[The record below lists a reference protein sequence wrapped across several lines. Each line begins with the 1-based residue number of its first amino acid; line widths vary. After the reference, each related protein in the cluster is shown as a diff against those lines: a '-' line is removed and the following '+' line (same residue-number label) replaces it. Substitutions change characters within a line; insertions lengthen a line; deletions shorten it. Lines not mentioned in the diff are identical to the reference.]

1 MARKAHCEK
10 TRTMYVCRNT
20 VKVAVANK
28 RRKLQVPDNWVYDR
42 KVYVCTHGYKRVS
55 RSSGSRPRQHVR
67 YTECKARF
75 TACVVSEQSNN
86 GHETLLIKITGQ
98 HVVHSDHPVSL
109 EQWRMYS
116 QNRAAVGEHPYLT
129 HEAEL
134 MRRVGSNKRAARTH
148 IENLSGKVCTMKDMH
163 NLYARLKKRE
173 GAVRSVDAE
182 RDQSQRTVNTA
193 DMPGAHSRAQQ
204 PDSAGEVRVESILQ
218 RFVGA
223 DVENHASILSG
234 DDGSNEAICVASR
247 AMKEH
252 FQVFPELLL
261 LDVSATKLVD
271 GQSRQHLHG
280 FLSMDALGNAK
291 PIFVAQ
297 SLTTSPALLHRI
309 CQDFKRTHPKWV
321 RIKKLIM
328 DKLLPEVVQ
337 RDRTRSLPQDR
348 INGNTLDY
356 EEIRQLLQQLVF
368 ARSESRGDG
377 GDPLVKGVSEVL
389 SMIQFI
395 GDEWTSKML
404 ILELTKPVVSS
415 RCDPLMHFMVNC
427 LSSFAV
433 DLICSQLT
441 TQSAFADGSVAITKS
456 RAPRAQESNTFPED
470 NEELASPLS
479 SMTEVTVRW
488 INKTTREKHIL
499 QRDGSACDC
508 EYFTLFHLPCRHLI
522 RYEVSVLQHKQL
534 SMAAVGPRW
543 FLRSFQTPKLASQ
556 RESNEIEYHLL

>member
-163 NLYARLKKRE
+163 NLYARFKKRE

-193 DMPGAHSRAQQ
+193 DMPSAHSRAQQ

-261 LDVSATKLVD
+261 LDVSAMKLVD
-271 GQSRQHLHG
+271 GQT
-280 FLSMDALGNAK
+280 AA
-291 PIFVAQ
+291 
-297 SLTTSPALLHRI
+297 
-309 CQDFKRTHPKWV
+309 
-321 RIKKLIM
+321 
-328 DKLLPEVVQ
+328 
-337 RDRTRSLPQDR
+337 
-348 INGNTLDY
+348 
-356 EEIRQLLQQLVF
+356 
-368 ARSESRGDG
+368 RGDG

-389 SMIQFI
+389 SMIRFI

-441 TQSAFADGSVAITKS
+441 TQSAFANGSVAITKS
-456 RAPRAQESNTFPED
+456 RAPRAQEFNTFPED

-488 INKTTREKHIL
+488 INKTTREKHTL
-499 QRDGSACDC
+499 QHDGSACDC